1 LIVGSGREPLALPDF
16 EIEALRSGLR
26 LRRFEPHP
34 YLVVGERARIKSGSL
49 AGMVGVL
56 ARKKNSLRVVLTL
69 ELIMR
74 SVAVEVDADELE
86 RVNA

>member
-1 LIVGSGREPLALPDF
+1 
-16 EIEALRSGLR
+16 
-26 LRRFEPHP
+26 
-34 YLVVGERARIKSGSL
+34 
-49 AGMVGVL
+49 MVGVL

-86 RVNA
+86 RVSA